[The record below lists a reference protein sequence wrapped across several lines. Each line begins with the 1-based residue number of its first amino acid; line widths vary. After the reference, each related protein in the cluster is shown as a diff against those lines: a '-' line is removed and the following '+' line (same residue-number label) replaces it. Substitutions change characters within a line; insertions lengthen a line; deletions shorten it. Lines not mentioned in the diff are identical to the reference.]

1 MVPTGFHASGYKGH
15 SPRIRGDGPLPGHA
29 ASYPCQ
35 FSPYSRGWSHAQGRY
50 LITLTILPVFAGM
63 VPLQCPFGDRTR
75 HFPRIR
81 GDGPMRMPICRLLL
95 TFSPYSRGW
104 SQGGQAADT
113 CIIIFPV
120 FAGMVRCTFTTRA
133 VSSHFPRIRG
143 DGPRRKARMGAS
155 IAFSPYSRGW
165 SRVIQ

>member
-1 MVPTGFHASGYKGH
+1 
-15 SPRIRGDGPLPGHA
+15 
-29 ASYPCQ
+29 
-35 FSPYSRGWSHAQGRY
+35 
-50 LITLTILPVFAGM
+50 M

-81 GDGPMRMPICRLLL
+81 GDGPDELARNLVNF

-120 FAGMVRCTFTTRA
+120 FAGMVPGSSA
-133 VSSHFPRIRG
+133 VLGGVEHFPRIRG
-143 DGPRRKARMGAS
+143 DGPACVCSSGHRAE
-155 IAFSPYSRGW
+155 FSPYSRG
-165 SRVIQ
+165 